1 MKVEL
6 DKSNDNY
13 DKIRECAANDEFQ
26 ADEVCDDSV
35 FDEIQKVMQK
45 NNDYHYKLGILN
57 ALDDAVLKINMVDGK
72 PQFQILYV
80 FADANSSVCK
90 TLNNGSVW
98 TDNELSCNLTL
109 NLKDTVV
116 TFISEEDGKSEIVQ
130 HDPR

>member
-1 MKVEL
+1 MRVEL
-6 DKSNDNY
+6 NKSNDNY
-13 DKIRECAANDEFQ
+13 DRIMECAINDEFETEQ
-26 ADEVCDDSV
+26 VCDEPV
-35 FDEIQKVMQK
+35 FYEVQKVMQK
-45 NNDYHYKLGILN
+45 NNDYYYKLGILN

-72 PQFQILYV
+72 PQFQILY
-80 FADANSSVCK
+80 FSGDASGSVCK

-116 TFISEEDGKSEIVQ
+116 TFISERDGKSEIIQ